1 MAHKHTDEAI
11 KYWGD
16 KCTELGFKPSPEAFE
31 ALLDADQHRD
41 YKKLNKYWKALGV
54 ESYEEMYEA
63 LKIADGT
70 KAKAEAEA
78 KAEAKAKAEA
88 EAKAEADAKAK
99 AELKAE
105 VLAELKAEAES
116 EVKPEGAKE

>member
-78 KAEAKAKAEA
+78 KAEA
-88 EAKAEADAKAK
+88 DAKAK